1 MTLRDV
7 LRKNFAD
14 NNSQSRLQGN
24 LLFYIQPLSDGN
36 FETSNFWFEGIKT
49 GMEDYADDAT
59 TIETAEDLILLSGG
73 EWTFPLD
80 DEVKLIDKNST
91 IYFLETKTEMKI
103 SKIEHV
109 KLS

>member
-14 NNSQSRLQGN
+14 SNAENGLQGN
-24 LLFYIQPLSDGN
+24 LLFCVEPLTDSAM
-36 FETSNFWFEGIKT
+36 ETSNFWLEGGET
-49 GMEDYADDAT
+49 NENSEETAP

-80 DEVKLIDKNST
+80 DEVKIIDDDMAIRFPIS
-91 IYFLETKTEMKI
+91 KTEMKI
-103 SKIEHV
+103 SKIGYV